1 MTEAVRSQAY
11 GQGYRLTPVD
21 KFGLWLSTRKLRAV
35 LPSLKGLKI
44 ADVGCG
50 YNASFVRS
58 VLADVGRAT
67 VVDVALAD
75 DLKQNGKL
83 QAIEGALPDALRAV
97 PDGALDLVL
106 CNNVIEHL
114 WEPLATLREVHRIMA
129 PGGCAFV
136 NVPSWRGKWF
146 LEFSAFRLGTSPPS
160 EMNDHK
166 MYYDPK
172 DLWPLLVRAG
182 FIPQNIRIGTHKFG
196 LNSYAV
202 CRV

>member
-1 MTEAVRSQAY
+1 MTEAVQSQAY

-21 KFGLWLSTRKLRAV
+21 KFGLWLSTRKLRSV

-58 VLADVGRAT
+58 VLADVGRAI

-75 DLKQNGKL
+75 DLKQNDKV
-83 QAIEGALPDALRAV
+83 QAIQGALPDALKAI
-97 PDGALDLVL
+97 PDGTLDLVL

-129 PGGCAFV
+129 RRRLRFRQRAVVARQVVPGIFR
-136 NVPSWRGKWF
+136 VPSRHQ
-146 LEFSAFRLGTSPPS
+146 S
-160 EMNDHK
+160 
-166 MYYDPK
+166 
-172 DLWPLLVRAG
+172 G
-182 FIPQNIRIGTHKFG
+182 FGDE
-196 LNSYAV
+196 
-202 CRV
+202 